1 MAEFRS
7 PIGTRDVLAPESHR
21 WEALVVAFGRAAERA
36 GYGMILTPLFEDL
49 AVFQRVGESTDVV
62 RKEMYDFEDK
72 GGRQMALR
80 PEVTASVVRAF
91 IQHRPTV
98 PWKTWY
104 VGPNFRYESPQAGRF
119 RQFYQVGVE
128 AIGSADAD
136 LDVEVIVLGWRFYAD
151 LGLRRVSLSLNSL
164 GDDTCRP
171 AYRQVLLRYL
181 DLRRSELCDEHKAR
195 LEDNPLRVLDCKKPE
210 CVAATEDAPRQ
221 LDHLCDPCS
230 VHFERV
236 KAGLESLGVPY
247 RIDTRLVRGL
257 DYYTRTTF
265 EYAAD
270 ALETAQNAIGG
281 GGRYD
286 GLVAEMGGPSTPAIG
301 FALGLERIL
310 LACDVEGVLPATRA
324 GPDVFVV
331 DFAGGDGR
339 TRPDLRPSRRRA
351 ERRPGLRQPLTQVP
365 VQGGRPLRCP
375 SGPGGRPG
383 RGRRRHRVDQGSAG
397 RRRRGTGH
405 RRPHRRGRRGATEVV
420 DAQRT
425 LIRGAPAGAGVG
437 QWPARGCLPGRC
449 AGGGRRLAFGGF
461 PRWRK

>member
-1 MAEFRS
+1 VAEFRS

-98 PWKTWY
+98 PWKAWY

-119 RQFYQVGVE
+119 RQFYQLGVE

-171 AYRQVLLRYL
+171 AYRQALLRYL

-195 LEDNPLRVLDCKKPE
+195 LEDNPLRVLDCKKRE
-210 CVAATEDAPRQ
+210 CMAATEDAPRQ
-221 LDHLCDPCS
+221 LDHLCEPCS
-230 VHFERV
+230 AHFGRV

-286 GLVAEMGGPSTPAIG
+286 GLVEEMGGPSTPAIG
-301 FALGLERIL
+301 FALRRRGG
-310 LACDVEGVLPATRA
+310 AA
-324 GPDVFVV
+324 GDRSRSGRLRGRLRRRR
-331 DFAGGDGR
+331 GG
-339 TRPDLRPSRRRA
+339 TRPDLRPPRRRA
-351 ERRPGLRQPLTQVP
+351 PRRPGLRQPLTQVP
-365 VQGGRPLRCP
+365 VQGGRPLRCS

-383 RGRRRHRVDQGSAG
+383 RGRRRHGVDQGSAG
-397 RRRRGTGH
+397 RCRRRTGH
-405 RRPHRRGRRGATEVV
+405 RRRHG
-420 DAQRT
+420 
-425 LIRGAPAGAGVG
+425 
-437 QWPARGCLPGRC
+437 PG
-449 AGGGRRLAFGGF
+449 
-461 PRWRK
+461 

>member
-98 PWKTWY
+98 PWKAWY

-119 RQFYQVGVE
+119 RQFYQLGVE

-171 AYRQVLLRYL
+171 AYRQALLRYL

-221 LDHLCDPCS
+221 LDHLCEPCS
-230 VHFERV
+230 AHFERV

-286 GLVAEMGGPSTPAIG
+286 GLVEEMGGPSTPAIG
-301 FALGLERIL
+301 FALGVERIL
-310 LACDVEGVLPATRA
+310 LACDVEGVLPATGA

-331 DFAGGDGR
+331 DFAGGAAARDLTFALRDAGLR
-339 TRPDLRPSRRRA
+339 ADRAFDNRSPKSQFKAADRSGARLALVVGPDEAAAGTVSIKDLR
-351 ERRPGLRQPLTQVP
+351 
-365 VQGGRPLRCP
+365 
-375 SGPGGRPG
+375 
-383 RGRRRHRVDQGSAG
+383 
-397 RRRRGTGH
+397 
-405 RRPHRRGRRGATEVV
+405 
-420 DAQRT
+420 
-425 LIRGAPAGAGVG
+425 AGAGGG
-437 QWPARGCLPGRC
+437 QDAVAVTDLVDEVR
-449 AGGGRRLAFGGF
+449 RRLSALSE
-461 PRWRK
+461 P

>member
-1 MAEFRS
+1 VAEFRS

-98 PWKTWY
+98 PWKAWY

-119 RQFYQVGVE
+119 RQFYQLGVE

-171 AYRQVLLRYL
+171 AYRQALLRYL

-221 LDHLCDPCS
+221 LDHLCEPCS
-230 VHFERV
+230 AHFERV

-286 GLVAEMGGPSTPAIG
+286 GLVEEMGGPSTPAIG
-301 FALGLERIL
+301 FALGVERIL
-310 LACDVEGVLPATRA
+310 LACDVEGVLPATGA

-331 DFAGGDGR
+331 DFAGGAAARDLTFALRDAGLR
-339 TRPDLRPSRRRA
+339 ADRAFDNRSPKSQFKAADRSGARLALVVGPDEAAAGTVSIKDLR
-351 ERRPGLRQPLTQVP
+351 
-365 VQGGRPLRCP
+365 
-375 SGPGGRPG
+375 
-383 RGRRRHRVDQGSAG
+383 
-397 RRRRGTGH
+397 
-405 RRPHRRGRRGATEVV
+405 
-420 DAQRT
+420 
-425 LIRGAPAGAGVG
+425 AGAGGG
-437 QWPARGCLPGRC
+437 QDAVAVTDLVDEVR
-449 AGGGRRLAFGGF
+449 RRLSALSE
-461 PRWRK
+461 P